1 LAYSLLSLGLGA
13 ASAQLI
19 NSAIRR
25 RAFAAPAMLQSIFS
39 TDFDLDRLLSFGSPA
54 AAATASSATNAGGEG
69 AVTAAGGVSAAAATG
84 DCKSSDSGLPQDE
97 TDESSLLLA
106 DSSAADATPQRQPSP
121 PPSQQLR
128 QPQQQLMSLQ
138 SLRSL
143 QQQQQQQQ
151 LELRVIVRDNP
162 ATVCDWGRSSDLVIL
177 NARCQEPLRA
187 ELDIRTAHIILDYME
202 MHLSDKQKLREEW
215 EELQE
220 AARQPHQ
227 QDGRLFSAATRPEN
241 ADKNRRPD
249 RLPYDRTRV
258 RLLPDTPGASDYI
271 NASLVQDSRLPRH
284 LRGDGGGGGGGHILT
299 QSPLT
304 ATIGEFWRLVWQTGA
319 TGLVNLARPGE
330 PGLPDYW
337 PDRGCAQFGGFQV
350 HLVSEH
356 VCSDHF
362 VIRSLRVRP
371 LAAAGA
377 ERRRLGPART
387 VTQFHYL
394 SWEEAGVPP
403 STSSLLEFRRK
414 VNKSYRSRSSPLI
427 VHCSDGAGRSGA
439 FCLLDSVLARLCSG
453 IGCLKEVSLAASL
466 EHLRDQRPGLV
477 DTAEQLEFVFSAV
490 ADELAAVLAS
500 LSQ

>member
-1 LAYSLLSLGLGA
+1 
-13 ASAQLI
+13 
-19 NSAIRR
+19 
-25 RAFAAPAMLQSIFS
+25 
-39 TDFDLDRLLSFGSPA
+39 
-54 AAATASSATNAGGEG
+54 
-69 AVTAAGGVSAAAATG
+69 
-84 DCKSSDSGLPQDE
+84 
-97 TDESSLLLA
+97 
-106 DSSAADATPQRQPSP
+106 
-121 PPSQQLR
+121 
-128 QPQQQLMSLQ
+128 
-138 SLRSL
+138 
-143 QQQQQQQQ
+143 
-151 LELRVIVRDNP
+151 
-162 ATVCDWGRSSDLVIL
+162 
-177 NARCQEPLRA
+177 
-187 ELDIRTAHIILDYME
+187 

-284 LRGDGGGGGGGHILT
+284 LRGDGGGGGGHILT

-427 VHCSDGAGRSGA
+427 VHCSATCRAVRSILPAGLGAR
-439 FCLLDSVLARLCSG
+439 RLCSG

-477 DTAEQLEFVFSAV
+477 DTAFRRDRALTELLDEAESACSDCRVSGRRDLRRGFWARGGVQDNWARKGGRGRRTAEIRGLAFEQLEFVFSAV
-490 ADELAAVLAS
+490 ADELAA
-500 LSQ
+500 

>member
-1 LAYSLLSLGLGA
+1 LRADEQLSPSLTR
-13 ASAQLI
+13 Q
-19 NSAIRR
+19 
-25 RAFAAPAMLQSIFS
+25 APAMLQSIFS
-39 TDFDLDRLLSFGSPA
+39 TDFDLDRLLSFALPRPLPPLRRPPTPA
-54 AAATASSATNAGGEG
+54 VRAPSQQPVACRQR
-69 AVTAAGGVSAAAATG
+69 AATG
-84 DCKSSDSGLPQDE
+84 DCK
-97 TDESSLLLA
+97 
-106 DSSAADATPQRQPSP
+106 
-121 PPSQQLR
+121 
-128 QPQQQLMSLQ
+128 
-138 SLRSL
+138 
-143 QQQQQQQQ
+143 
-151 LELRVIVRDNP
+151 
-162 ATVCDWGRSSDLVIL
+162 
-177 NARCQEPLRA
+177 CQEPLRA

-271 NASLVQDSRLPRH
+271 NASLVQDSACLPRH

-403 STSSLLEFRRK
+403 STSSLLEFR
-414 VNKSYRSRSSPLI
+414 
-427 VHCSDGAGRSGA
+427 
-439 FCLLDSVLARLCSG
+439 
-453 IGCLKEVSLAASL
+453 
-466 EHLRDQRPGLV
+466 
-477 DTAEQLEFVFSAV
+477 
-490 ADELAAVLAS
+490 
-500 LSQ
+500 